1 MNVEKKEQIIM
12 NNEVEG
18 LALYL
23 NMFHF
28 SRMQYEMVVIADRG
42 CSPLIWL
49 SFLNF

>member
-1 MNVEKKEQIIM
+1 MIGLRHILT
-12 NNEVEG
+12 EVEG